1 MELKKGELN
10 NVAGG
15 SRLNNSIFFQKEL
28 KERGVCL
35 SLSLRRTRECVKHPS
50 SVSLRFEK

>member
-15 SRLNNSIFFQKEL
+15 SRLNNSIFQKEL
-28 KERGVCL
+28 KERGV
-35 SLSLRRTRECVKHPS
+35 SLRRTSRECVKHPS

>member
-15 SRLNNSIFFQKEL
+15 SRLNNSIFQKEL
-28 KERGVCL
+28 KERG
-35 SLSLRRTRECVKHPS
+35 SLSLLDGPE
-50 SVSLRFEK
+50 SVSNTPPLSH